1 MLILHNQ
8 KLYRKFYT
16 PWQRDSPLFPRF
28 FPLCGILIR
37 KGSNKKIK
45 VLFSFLKRGL
55 ERAGKEHVTQK
66 EPRMSNL
73 CYLICLRHL
82 IRSRADKNRI
92 FFAPIRPIF
101 LHACATCS
109 ELPSNISSMEVILF
123 YEMKSIIFYT
133 IQISCYSSERKKR
146 KHGKIFTQ

>member
-1 MLILHNQ
+1 MLFDLLKAFDKIESGQ
-8 KLYRKFYT
+8 KS
-16 PWQRDSPLFPRF
+16 D
-28 FPLCGILIR
+28 
-37 KGSNKKIK
+37 
-45 VLFSFLKRGL
+45 
-55 ERAGKEHVTQK
+55 
-66 EPRMSNL
+66 
-73 CYLICLRHL
+73 
-82 IRSRADKNRI
+82 